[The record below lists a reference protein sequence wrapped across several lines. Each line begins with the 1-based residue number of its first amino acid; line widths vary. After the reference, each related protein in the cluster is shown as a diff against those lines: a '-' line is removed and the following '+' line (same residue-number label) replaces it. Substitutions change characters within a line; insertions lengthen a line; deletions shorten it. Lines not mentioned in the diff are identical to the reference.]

1 MTTVNLRQLLIGRP
15 LATSQAHHERLG
27 KLKALAVFAS
37 DALSSNAYATE
48 EILHVLVLAGA
59 GALALAIPVASAIAV
74 LLLIVGAS
82 YYQIIRSYPTGGGT
96 YIVTKDNLGALPAL
110 VAGAALLI
118 DYILT
123 VSVSIAAG
131 VAAIFSWLPWLLP
144 YRVPL
149 ALAAVALIT
158 LINLRGV
165 RESGT
170 VFAVPTYVFIASVF
184 WMLISGL
191 YQSVTGALTPVETG
205 LSAGEAGLAEEVT
218 LFFILRAFSAG
229 CTALTGIEAI
239 ADGVPAFRKPEA
251 RNAGRTLIAM
261 ILILGSMFIGISLL
275 SQQLG
280 VTPQPGETVLS
291 QTARAVLGDSPA
303 YALVQLATALIL
315 LLAANTA
322 FADFPRLSFFIA
334 RDRYLPRPLTNLGD
348 RLVFSN
354 GIILLGVLASVLLVI
369 FGGDTHS
376 LLPLYAIGVFL
387 CFTLSQSS
395 MVVRWFRLKTR
406 GWQGLALINGLGAL
420 TTFVVLGVIVSTR
433 FTHGGWIVVA
443 LIPAIIGIFLS
454 IHKHYVQAA
463 AQLSLDEFGAPP
475 RIRRHR
481 VIVPIAG
488 VHRGVLQALNYATS
502 LSNDVS
508 AVYVEA
514 DPAETEK
521 LRQKWDKWGDG
532 VRLVVLQSEYRSI
545 IEPLMAYLDKLE
557 ACQADDMI
565 TVVMPQFLPSRW
577 WHNILHNQTAFLI
590 RLALLF
596 RRGMVVTDV
605 PYRLKD

>member
-1 MTTVNLRQLLIGRP
+1 MTTFNLRQFLIGKP
-15 LATSQAHHERLG
+15 LATSQAHHERLS
-27 KLKALAVFAS
+27 KVKALAVFAS

-48 EILHVLVLAGA
+48 EILHVLILAGA
-59 GALALAIPVASAIAV
+59 GALALSLPVAGAIAV
-74 LLLIVGAS
+74 LLLIVGTS

-96 YIVTKDNLGALPAL
+96 YIVSKDNLGALPAL

-118 DYILT
+118 DYVLT

-131 VAAIFSWLPWLLP
+131 VAALFSWLPNLLP

-149 ALAAVALIT
+149 AIAAVAIIT

-170 VFAVPTYVFIASVF
+170 IFAIPTYVFVCSVF
-184 WMLISGL
+184 GMLGYGL
-191 YQSVTGALTPVETG
+191 FRSLTGALTPLAPRLTETA
-205 LSAGEAGLAEEVT
+205 LVTEEVT
-218 LFFILRAFSAG
+218 LFFILRAFAAG

-251 RNAGRTLIAM
+251 RNAGTTLLAM

-275 SQQLG
+275 SRQLG
-280 VTPQPGETVLS
+280 VVPRPGETVLS
-291 QTARAVLGDSPA
+291 QIARAIFGGGPL

-322 FADFPRLSFFIA
+322 FADFPRLSSFIA
-334 RDRYLPRPLTNLGD
+334 RDGYLPRPLTNLGD

-369 FGGDTHS
+369 FHGDTHS

-387 CFTLSQSS
+387 CFTLSQGS
-395 MVVRWFRLKTR
+395 MVVRWFRLRTR
-406 GWQGLALINGLGAL
+406 GWQGFALLNGLGAL
-420 TTFVVLGVIVSTR
+420 TTLVVLGVIVTAR
-433 FTHGGWIVVA
+433 FTHGGWIVIV
-443 LIPAIIGIFLS
+443 LIPLIVWVFLS
-454 IHKHYVQAA
+454 IHRHYAQTA
-463 AQLSLDEFGAPP
+463 AQLSLDAYGAPP
-475 RIRRHR
+475 RFRRHR

-488 VHRGVLQALNYATS
+488 VHRGVVEALHYAQT
-502 LSNDVS
+502 LSNDVT
-508 AVYVEA
+508 AVYVET
-514 DPAETEK
+514 DPAETETV
-521 LRQKWDKWGDG
+521 RQKWEKWGDG
-532 VRLVVLQSEYRSI
+532 IRLEVLRSDYRSI
-545 IEPLMAYLDKLE
+545 IEPLITYLDKVD
-557 ACQADDMI
+557 ACQQDDMI
-565 TVVMPQFLPSRW
+565 TVVMPQFLASRW

-605 PYRLKD
+605 PYRLRD